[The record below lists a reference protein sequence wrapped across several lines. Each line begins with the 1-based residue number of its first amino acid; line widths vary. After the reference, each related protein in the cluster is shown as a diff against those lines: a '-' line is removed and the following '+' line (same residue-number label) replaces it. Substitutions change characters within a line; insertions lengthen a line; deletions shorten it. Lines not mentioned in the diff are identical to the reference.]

1 MLVLLSQIMRPE
13 IKRDSQISKL
23 IFPDICNL
31 LFYLSLEGQQ
41 IVNVYQAFD
50 AVERSSH
57 NL

>member
-1 MLVLLSQIMRPE
+1 MRPE